1 MLKASARSMLGF
13 SMTELMIGSAIGL
26 LVIAGALQLYM
37 LNLRGT
43 TDNLRL
49 SRLNQE
55 LRATLELLRNDLR
68 RAGHWA
74 IEPGAANPADNP
86 FQADGV
92 DVRLGQ
98 AAGEAANSCVLY
110 SYDLNGDRLVGVG
123 PSGTAA
129 PNTSNANLEQFGFR
143 LRAGQVQMR
152 NGGGSFDCASG
163 SWQAVTEQDTEITI
177 FGFEIAHDC
186 INLRDLAQPCAIDE
200 PALLRRRVHIAI
212 DGRSRSDNRIVQQ
225 LNSTVVVANDK
236 LLALFTP

>member
-1 MLKASARSMLGF
+1 MLKAPARCMHGF
-13 SMTELMIGSAIGL
+13 SLTELMVGSLVAL

-43 TDNLRL
+43 ADNLRL

-55 LRATLELLRNDLR
+55 LRATLELLRNDMR

-74 IEPGAANPADNP
+74 IEPGAGSPADNP

-98 AAGEAANSCVLY
+98 ATGEVADSCVLY

-123 PSGTAA
+123 PSGAA
-129 PNTSNANLEQFGFR
+129 GPHTSNTNLEQFGFR

-152 NGGGSFDCASG
+152 TGGNTFGCASG
-163 SWQAVTEQDTEITI
+163 SWQAVTDPDTEITQFL
-177 FGFEIAHDC
+177 FGAMRDC
-186 INLRDLAQPCAIDE
+186 VNLLDVAEPCAVDE
-200 PALLRRRVHIAI
+200 PALLRRRIRIAI
-212 DGRSRSDNRIVQQ
+212 GGRSRSDNRIVQQ
-225 LNSTVVVANDK
+225 LDTTVVIANDK
-236 LLALFTP
+236 LLALFAP

>member
-1 MLKASARSMLGF
+1 MHGF
-13 SMTELMIGSAIGL
+13 SLTELMVGSLVGL

-68 RAGHWA
+68 RAGYWA

-98 AAGEAANSCVLY
+98 A
-110 SYDLNGDRLVGVG
+110 GVG
-123 PSGTAA
+123 PSGTAG

-152 NGGGSFDCASG
+152 NGGGTFDCTSG
-163 SWQAVTEQDTEITI
+163 SWQAVTEQDTEITA
-177 FGFEIAHDC
+177 FGFEIAQDC

-212 DGRSRSDNRIVQQ
+212 DGRSRSDNGIVQQ
-225 LNSTVVVANDK
+225 LDSTVVVANDK
-236 LLALFTP
+236 LLALFAP